1 MSKRRRKISFKR
13 KQRIV
18 CFGGGN
24 LVPKVILEPL
34 KRYPVEIT
42 AVTSMTEGGGSTGQ
56 LRNDFN
62 VLPSGDISRHLVALS
77 GAPRWKRDLFYS
89 RFGREK
95 FSGGHVGHRFGT
107 VFISLA
113 EHFLGSFEKA
123 LRFAHEFL
131 EVKEHKALPATT
143 NNVQLMAELENGK
156 IIEGEDEIDVPKKH
170 KPGLKIRKVFLK
182 PKARIFPPVRSAI
195 IGADLIVL
203 GPGDFYSSTI
213 PCLLPHG
220 IKTAFKKS
228 KAKKV
233 FICNTITKLG
243 ETNGFSVLDFVGEVE
258 KYIGV
263 PLDFVVYHRNGI
275 SQKEIGK
282 YKRIN
287 RSALKPVRVDRGLS
301 GRKFIGENLLL
312 KTGSLDFNSD
322 KLAKIIFNLCKQ

>member
-1 MSKRRRKISFKR
+1 MSKKRKKIGFKRRR
-13 KQRIV
+13 RIV

-95 FSGGHVGHRFGT
+95 FSGGHIGHRFGT
-107 VFISLA
+107 VFISLV

-131 EVKEHKALPATT
+131 EVKEHRALPATT
-143 NNVQLMAELENGK
+143 NKVQLMAELENGE
-156 IIEGEDEIDVPKKH
+156 IIEGEDEIDIPKKH
-170 KPGLKIRKVFLK
+170 KSGLRIRKVFLE

-213 PCLLPHG
+213 PCLLPYG
-220 IKTAFKKS
+220 IKAAFRES

-243 ETNGFSVLDFVGEVE
+243 ETNGFSVLDFVGEIE
-258 KYIGV
+258 NYIGV
-263 PLDFVVYHRNGI
+263 SLDFVVYHKNGI
-275 SQKEIGK
+275 SRKDIEK

-287 RSALKPVRVDRGLS
+287 RLALKPVRVDKGLS

-312 KTGSLDFNSD
+312 KTGALDFNSD
-322 KLAKIIFNLCKQ
+322 KLAKIIFNLCKR